1 MTAENNSTART
12 SRIEALRAR
21 MATRLFHVERPRW
34 CVSPSDVEG
43 RQRLLDEAADLFLEL
58 KAARVPISGRRPSL
72 STPVLRVI
80 LPVIEHE
87 IGAGRCFGLTQSQRA
102 FRLAVKERQA
112 ALRAENKEDDLADD
126 QAAISVRRTIH

>member
-1 MTAENNSTART
+1 MTAENNSSDHA
-12 SRIEALRAR
+12 SRIEGLRAR
-21 MATRLFHVERPRW
+21 MAPRLFHVERPRW

-43 RQRLLDEAADLFLEL
+43 RQRLVDEAADLYLEL
-58 KAARVPISGRRPSL
+58 KAARIPISGRRPGL

-102 FRLAVKERQA
+102 FRLAVKGRQA
-112 ALRAENKEDDLADD
+112 ALRAENKEDGPADD
-126 QAAISVRRTIH
+126 QATISVRRTIH